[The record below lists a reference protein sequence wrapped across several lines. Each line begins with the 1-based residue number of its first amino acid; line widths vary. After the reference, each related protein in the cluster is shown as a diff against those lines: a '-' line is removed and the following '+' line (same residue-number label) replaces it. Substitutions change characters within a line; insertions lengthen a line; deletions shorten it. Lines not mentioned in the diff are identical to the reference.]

1 MTFESPTLLWGLLL
15 VPVAIAAYLLAQRRR
30 ARYAVR
36 FTNLDLLA
44 NVVQRSPGWRR
55 HVPAALYLLALSALL
70 LSLARP
76 QATIPV
82 PREQA
87 TVLLVMD
94 VSGSMN
100 ATDVRPSRLVAAK
113 EAAKSFLDQLP
124 RSFRVGLVS
133 FAGSAQ
139 VLTPPTNDRAPV
151 RAAVDSL
158 RADGGTAMGDAIE
171 RALQVGRPAGGD
183 PAGAPAAS
191 GSPSPT
197 PVPPA
202 DEDPAPSVI
211 LLLSDGAN
219 STGRT
224 EPLQAAAAAGQAGVP
239 VYTIALGTP
248 TGTLNS
254 GGRRVSVPPD
264 EATLQRIAEVTG
276 GRFFSAPSEQDLRAV
291 YQDIGS
297 RIGFVEEEQE
307 VTALFA
313 AAALAL
319 LVSGGGLATWWFN
332 RFP

>member
-15 VPVAIAAYLLAQRRR
+15 VPLAIAAYLLAQRRR

-124 RSFRVGLVS
+124 RSFQVGLVS

-139 VLTPPTNDRAPV
+139 VLVPPGNDRAAV

-171 RALQVGRPAGGD
+171 RALEVGRPAGGD
-183 PAGAPAAS
+183 PAGAPAAG

-219 STGRT
+219 SAGRT
-224 EPLQAAAAAGQAGVP
+224 EPLQAAADAQQAGVP

-297 RIGFVEEEQE
+297 RIGFVEEERE

-319 LVSGGGLATWWFN
+319 LVSGGGLATWCFN